1 MEQRLKNLED
11 LSELLTKQMVNQS
24 KSMIEVNKN
33 LLGEIKSLREA
44 YVKQNVSLKLLF
56 DSGNH
61 FMFVL

>member
-24 KSMIEVNKN
+24 KSMIDVNKN

-44 YVKQNVSLKLLF
+44 YAKQNVGLQLTF
-56 DSGNH
+56 NCGN
-61 FMFVL
+61 